1 MGAAVLWVAGRPIGA
16 LAHANLVRSDPPDLC
31 SPQTRPRLLPGDPRC
46 ASGAVLPHAPAGV
59 RLLFNEPVVLV
70 GRGVHVLAPSG
81 RRVERGPAR
90 VSGAEVTVGVDAAG
104 EGTYRV
110 IWRVIAQ
117 DTHPSQG
124 AFAFSVGRAGVPPGS
139 AASTGAPGVGP
150 ITGLILQAYA
160 RALHLAGYALSFGVL
175 AFRKMVLEP
184 LALTGDETERRVW
197 RLAGAG
203 VVALLAAEPLA
214 LLAQT
219 VSLSAGTGQPL
230 DPEVLG
236 GALDSSFGRVLA
248 QRLGAALLLWVL
260 VGAASAGP
268 ARAAAAA
275 LILGLALAFVDG
287 EAAHA
292 VGARPSWLGLG
303 LNTLHEAAMGAWV
316 GGLVGLLSVWR
327 VPTVAV
333 RRVEI
338 AARTGRLAAWSAVA
352 LVATGAGMAAQHL
365 RGPADLVA
373 TAYGETLAAKLILF
387 LAALG
392 LAWGAARVAIDR
404 RPRAWIRE
412 AAVLLTVLVLAGLL
426 ASLPPPV

>member
-1 MGAAVLWVAGRPIGA
+1 ML
-16 LAHANLVRSDPPDLC
+16 S
-31 SPQTRPRLLPGDPRC
+31 Q
-46 ASGAVLPHAPAGV
+46 APAGV

-90 VSGAEVTVGVDAAG
+90 VSGAEVTVGVDPAG

-110 IWRVIAQ
+110 LWRVIAR

-124 AFAFSVGRAGVPPGS
+124 AFAFSVVRASAPPGG
-139 AASTGAPGVGP
+139 AASAGTGGVGP
-150 ITGLILQAYA
+150 ITGLILQVFA
-160 RALHLAGYALSFGVL
+160 RAVHLAGYALSFGVL
-175 AFRKMVLEP
+175 AFRKTVLEP
-184 LALTGDETERRVW
+184 PALTAGEETERRVW

-203 VVALLAAEPLA
+203 VAVLLAAEPLA

-260 VGAASAGP
+260 VGAAPVRP
-268 ARAAAAA
+268 AQAAAAA
-275 LILGLALAFVDG
+275 LVLGLALAFVDG

-292 VGARPSWLGLG
+292 VGTRPSWLGLG
-303 LNTLHEAAMGAWV
+303 LNTLHEAAMGTWV

-327 VPTVAV
+327 VPTIAV

-338 AARTGRLAAWSAVA
+338 TVRTGRLAARSAVVLA
-352 LVATGAGMAAQHL
+352 ATGAGMALQHL

-373 TAYGETLAAKLILF
+373 TAYGETLAVKLILF
-387 LAALG
+387 LAALW
-392 LAWGAARVAIDR
+392 LAWSAAQAAIDR

>member
-1 MGAAVLWVAGRPIGA
+1 MWVAGLPIGA
-16 LAHANLVRSDPPDLC
+16 LAHAILVRSDPPDLC
-31 SPQTRPRLLPGDPRC
+31 SPQAQPRRLPGDPRC
-46 ASGAVLPHAPAGV
+46 ASGAVLSEMPAGV

-70 GRGVHVLAPSG
+70 GRGVRVLAPSG

-90 VSGAEVTVGVDAAG
+90 VSGAEVTVGVDPAG

-110 IWRVIAQ
+110 SWRVIAQ

-124 AFAFSVGRAGVPPGS
+124 AFAFSVGRAGAPPGS
-139 AASTGAPGVGP
+139 AASAATGGVGP
-150 ITGLILQAYA
+150 ITGVILQAFA
-160 RALHLAGYALSFGVL
+160 RAVHLAGYALSFGVL

-184 LALTGDETERRVW
+184 PALTAGGETERRVW

-203 VVALLAAEPLA
+203 VVVLIAAEPLA

-230 DPEVLG
+230 DPEILG

-260 VGAASAGP
+260 VGAASARP
-268 ARAAAAA
+268 APAAAAA
-275 LILGLALAFVDG
+275 LVLGLALAFVDG
-287 EAAHA
+287 EGAHA
-292 VGARPSWLGLG
+292 VGTRPSWLGLG
-303 LNTLHEAAMGAWV
+303 LNTLHEAAMGTWV

-327 VPTVAV
+327 VPTIAV

-338 AARTGRLAAWSAVA
+338 AVRTGRLAAWSAAVLA
-352 LVATGAGMAAQHL
+352 ATGAGMAVQHL
-365 RGPADLVA
+365 RGPGDLVA
-373 TAYGETLAAKLILF
+373 TAYGETLAVKLILF
-387 LAALG
+387 LAALW
-392 LAWGAARVAIDR
+392 LAWGAAGAPIDR

-412 AAVLLTVLVLAGLL
+412 AAVLLAVLVLAGLL